1 MDWSRAKTIL
11 IIAYVVL
18 DLVLAWHL
26 FTDPARSRVMTR
38 QLSAGEARRV
48 EEEAASHGIEV
59 RCAVPRDAAPMPM
72 LTVRKA
78 QTDPD
83 AIALSLLREA
93 GPTAS
98 RHEEHGKIVYDVG
111 GQRVTV
117 YENGVTVYERLSGQ
131 AARPAPQIPA
141 GEEGRRGS
149 APDGFDEK
157 AAVSL
162 ARKFW
167 GERSGLPQDARF
179 DSAVWN
185 GRYGAFAV
193 NFYQEYRRTPLFA
206 GRRFALVGSE
216 GVIMAMMSWFEVVAP
231 GRQPVSTLTVADAIK
246 ALYPLAEQREAAGEK
261 IVVRDMRLGYYTEA
275 YNARQWEAVP
285 AWRFQLQDGTNLY
298 VNAYTGHLEGG
309 GFTGS
314 ER

>member
-18 DLVLAWHL
+18 DLVLAWRL
-26 FTDPARSRVMTR
+26 FTDPIRSRGMAR
-38 QLSAGEARRV
+38 ELSAGDARRV
-48 EEEAASHGIEV
+48 EEEAASHGIEI

-78 QTDPD
+78 QADPD
-83 AIALSLLREA
+83 ALAFSLLRGA
-93 GPTAS
+93 GPAVA
-98 RHEEHGKIVYDVG
+98 RHEEQGKIVYELG
-111 GQRVTV
+111 GERVTV

-131 AARPAPQIPA
+131 AARPASRMPA
-141 GEEGRRGS
+141 GEEARQGS
-149 APDGFDEK
+149 APEGFDEK
-157 AAVSL
+157 TAVSL

-167 GERSGLPQDARF
+167 GERNGLPQDARF

-193 NFYQEYRRTPLFA
+193 NFYQEHRRTPLFA
-206 GRRFALVGSE
+206 GRRFALVGPE
-216 GVIMAMMSWFEVVAP
+216 GVLMAMVSWFEVVAP

-246 ALYPLAEQREAAGEK
+246 ALYPLAEERDSAGEK
-261 IVVRDMRLGYYTEA
+261 IVIRDMRLGYYTEA

-298 VNAYTGHLEGG
+298 VNAYTGDLEGG